1 MELELRRIARKPT
14 YTIGKMYIN
23 GAYFCDTIEDADR
36 GLKQTDDLDKI
47 TSIKVKGKTAIP
59 TGRYLVTKTLSARF
73 KRNMYLLNNVPGFAG
88 IRIHSGNTAED
99 TEGCLILG
107 KNKVIGNVVDSKVTV
122 EEFEKTL
129 DGVLSKE
136 EIFITIV

>member
-1 MELELRRIARKPT
+1 MI
-14 YTIGKMYIN
+14 
-23 GAYFCDTIEDADR
+23 D
-36 GLKQTDDLDKI
+36 QTFFVIKLSQGQESVDHRMILSKSFDKSWSDDLDKI

-59 TGRYLVTKTLSARF
+59 TGRYLVTKTLSVRF

-107 KNKVIGNVVDSKVTV
+107 KNKVIGKVVDSKVTV
-122 EEFEKTL
+122 EAFEKIL

-136 EIFITIV
+136 KIFITIV